1 MKKTTLFFSTIL
13 LSTLASA
20 ATTNTPSMSLG
31 VDLSQ
36 PYAIAVDG
44 NGVNA
49 RANLNFGVDYRY
61 FTNDNLNVGF
71 RYGMDVEQQGTS
83 AREIS
88 IAPGIQYQWFQ
99 GRNWMPY
106 IRADA
111 PVTLHGAVSS
121 TASSSQKDVGAATGG
136 GLAWNIGN
144 QIGLDHL
151 LLRYDFTVEYMFG
164 IGNALDAF
172 SMEFFKIGMDYRF

>member
-20 ATTNTPSMSLG
+20 TTTNTPRMSLG

-44 NGVNA
+44 DGVNA
-49 RANLNFGVDYRY
+49 RANLNFGIDYRY
-61 FTNDNLNVGF
+61 FTNDNLNVGL
-71 RYGMDVEQQGTS
+71 RYGMDVETQGGS

-99 GRNWMPY
+99 GQTWMPY
-106 IRADA
+106 IRSDL
-111 PVTLHGAVSS
+111 PVTV
-121 TASSSQKDVGAATGG
+121 QGAANATGSSG
-136 GLAWNIGN
+136 QEDLGIATGAGLAWNLGN
-144 QIGLDHL
+144 QIGISHL
-151 LLRYDFTVEYMFG
+151 LFRYDFTVEYMFG
-164 IGNALDAF
+164 FGSALNAF